1 MISDRRTHLHLL
13 PWLLFLIV
21 LGVFGWFWWTQT
33 GPELTILGEGSVK
46 ATPDQFVFSPSYEAR
61 AADEVT
67 ARSQATEK
75 GDAVVTALK
84 KLGVTESM
92 LQRDI
97 YVYRDY
103 SATPA
108 PDTTTNGQHIG
119 TYSLSITIE
128 DDTDLAQNV
137 LTHLATT
144 PLQGNLTPY
153 SSFKTE
159 TQRRLE
165 REARVK
171 ALEDARVQ
179 AEQTADT
186 QNARVWGVVSIGQ
199 PTWGGDPT
207 YAAELNQGISED
219 VAITPVLDKSPGA
232 ETGTTLNT
240 ATKEVTYTIEVV
252 YKMR

>member
-1 MISDRRTHLHLL
+1 MIDRRTHLHLL
-13 PWLLFLIV
+13 PWLLFVIL

-33 GPELTILGEGSVK
+33 GPELTVIGQGSVK
-46 ATPDQFVFSPSYEAR
+46 ATPDHFVFSPSYEAR
-61 AADEVT
+61 DASEVT
-67 ARSQATEK
+67 ARAKATEI
-75 GDAVVTALK
+75 GSGVVTALK
-84 KLGVTESM
+84 KLGVTEEM

-103 SATPA
+103 SATPE
-108 PDTTTNGQHIG
+108 PTSTETGQHIG
-119 TYSLSITIE
+119 TYSLTITIE
-128 DDTDLAQNV
+128 DNTELAQKV

-171 ALEDARVQ
+171 ALEDARTQ
-179 AEQTADT
+179 GEQTADT
-186 QNARVWGVVSIGQ
+186 QGARIWGIVSIGQ
-199 PTWGGDPT
+199 PSWGGDPT
-207 YAAELNQGISED
+207 YAAELQGIGAGGD
-219 VAITPVLDKSPGA
+219 VSIAPAPDKSPGA

-240 ATKEVTYTIEVV
+240 ATKEVTYQIEVV